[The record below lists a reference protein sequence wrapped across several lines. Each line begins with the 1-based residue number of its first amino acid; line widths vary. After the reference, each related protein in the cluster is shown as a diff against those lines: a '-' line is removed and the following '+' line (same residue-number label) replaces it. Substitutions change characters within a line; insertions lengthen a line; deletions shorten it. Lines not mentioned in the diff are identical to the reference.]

1 MTISI
6 SNDQRQQILF
16 QQVSIYLNQG
26 WEVQSQNEFSVIL
39 VKKPKP
45 VNHIL
50 HLLLSILTAGVW
62 LFVWLGL
69 AMFSSSKSMTKMIN
83 VSENGAVISN

>member
-50 HLLLSILTAGVW
+50 HLLLSIFTGVW
-62 LFVWLGL
+62 FFVWLYL

>member
-1 MTISI
+1 MTTSI
-6 SNDQRQQILF
+6 SNDQRKQILF
-16 QQVSIYLNQG
+16 QQISIYLNQG
-26 WEVQSQNEFSVIL
+26 WEVQSQNEFSAIL

-50 HLLLSILTAGVW
+50 HLLLSIFTAGVW
-62 LFVWLGL
+62 LIVWIIL

-83 VSENGAVISN
+83 VSETGAVISN

>member
-1 MTISI
+1 MTTSI

-16 QQVSIYLNQG
+16 QQISIYLNQG
-26 WEVQSQNEFSVIL
+26 WEVQSQTEFSVIL

-50 HLLLSILTAGVW
+50 HLLLSIFTGIW
-62 LFVWLGL
+62 LFVWLYL

-83 VSENGAVISN
+83 VSETGSVISN